1 MSFKLARVAHRGLP
15 TGEPLPTVYHTLDE
29 LGIRFYRGG
38 VTLIGGTPGSMKTML
53 LLDLVDKLKAP
64 TLYLSNDATS
74 ATMVSRALARRTR
87 QDSKLMRDRAF
98 SDPDWAGEVLH
109 DMDYIRWNFDRA
121 PTLEDIERELTA
133 FDELWGEPPHVVV
146 VDVLMKV
153 DYHEEGGGT
162 KESIIRYLDK
172 LAAEN
177 NAAFF
182 VAAHT
187 SENVPGNP
195 TQPMSSFLDKI
206 AKLPETALTLAYK
219 DGILNVAPVKVRDGT
234 ADASGNTFVS
244 FMIDP
249 ALATLEEL

>member
-1 MSFKLARVAHRGLP
+1 MSFKLARLAHRGLP
-15 TGEPLPTVYHTLDE
+15 TGEPLPPVYKTLDDA
-29 LGIRFYRGG
+29 GVRFYRGG
-38 VTLIGGTPGSMKTML
+38 VSLIGGTPGSMKTMF
-53 LLDLVDKLKAP
+53 LLDFVDRLKAP

-87 QDSKLMRDRAF
+87 QDSRLMRDKAF
-98 SDPDWAGEVLH
+98 EDPDWAGAVLD
-109 DMDYIRWNFDRA
+109 DMNYIRWNFDRA
-121 PTLEDIERELTA
+121 PTLEVIEVEMTA
-133 FDELWGEPPHVVV
+133 FEELWGEPPHVVV

-172 LAAEN
+172 LAGEN

-187 SENVPGNP
+187 SENVAGNP

-206 AKLPETALTLAYK
+206 AKLPETALTLAYA
-219 DGILNVAPVKVRDGT
+219 DGFLHVAPVKVRDGE
-234 ADASGNTFVS
+234 ADATGNTFHT

-249 ALATLEEL
+249 SIATLEEM